1 MPVNRMMN
9 PKKGTGVSKTEAEMI
24 AKYYKDGNLS
34 KKQYDNLPPKLLL
47 AITKKGKSKK

>member
-24 AKYYKDGNLS
+24 AKYYKDGNLT